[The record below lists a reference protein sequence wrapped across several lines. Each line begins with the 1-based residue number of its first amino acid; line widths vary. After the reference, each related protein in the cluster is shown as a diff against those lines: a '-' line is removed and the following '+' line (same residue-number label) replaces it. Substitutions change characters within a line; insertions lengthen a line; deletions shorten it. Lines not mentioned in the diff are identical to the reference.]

1 MPLTAV
7 TMMPLMRQG
16 VVYEQLLEE
25 EIINLKFRAQMCEH

>member
-25 EIINLKFRAQMCEH
+25 EIINLKQCTDV

>member
-7 TMMPLMRQG
+7 TMMPLMRQE

-25 EIINLKFRAQMCEH
+25 EIINLKLSAQICEH